1 MISSLLKYFKLSRF
15 PVAGCCIALAVCAP
29 VGYSETIPLESLLN
43 EIENSPEVA
52 IARLNRT
59 ISTADAKRHKVEQN
73 WELFGGAGV
82 GNIEEAVTENRTRN
96 HTDVIAR
103 VGLRYPFLAGNNN
116 NERALQI
123 AEGNAQISEIRL
135 KQSTGIIQ
143 YQIEEAYGQYWGAQN
158 KVTLSNAYT
167 QLADQIKNIL
177 KLRRNAGLLLES
189 DRQEFL
195 AGFEQVNYI
204 HLQQSSRQTQ
214 ALNKLRRLTGRK
226 LPPFDAVKP
235 AFYQSPVDT
244 QDSDFLNQN
253 HPELQVLNIELETQR
268 KQLQASKS
276 DRVYA
281 HFVVRTDLIQEISG
295 PTGYG
300 VYAGVNFRMPLFYN
314 RYKSADDKYVEAS
327 IHKSEFEHQQRNGL
341 LIEQARLTESLYR
354 DYATRIELNKTQLNA
369 LGKVVEE
376 RSRRVTSLDGDVLSA
391 LVAGIYRYYIQSIEL
406 IDVQMKLWNTQAKLR
421 QFPLWYFRLEQQQQI
436 DIPNFSALSEVIFDA
451 QYRLQKATNSSPTLT
466 SPKKQSAPYAV
477 YLWRSHDIVNQS
489 DPHFWQQLQDK
500 KVGKILLSLDAG
512 QIIQATENPSIIES
526 FLSLAKQKN
535 ISVELL
541 LGDPSWALAEH
552 RDGLLELISKLDKL
566 PFDGLNLDIEPDS
579 LTPNV
584 TEQLVNSWLETIRL
598 ATERSPWPVS
608 VTTHFRYLAP
618 TQNSVCVPCELTTI
632 GIHQASAMVFV
643 TNPKRVIE
651 IMIPILDAYPELRI
665 SVAQSFERH
674 LSKEESYASFS
685 TKSSNAQLTEI
696 QNNLEKHKNFSGIVI
711 QSWFN
716 FRNVN

>member
-1 MISSLLKYFKLSRF
+1 MSRIRLI
-15 PVAGCCIALAVCAP
+15 GWSIALPLCAS
-29 VGYSETIPLESLLN
+29 VGHSETIPLELLLN
-43 EIENSPEVA
+43 EVESSPEVA

-59 ISTADAKRHKVEQN
+59 INSADAERHKVEQN

-82 GNIEEAVTENRTRN
+82 GNIEEAVTEDRTRN

-103 VGLRYPFLAGNNN
+103 IGLRYPFMSGNNG
-116 NERALQI
+116 NERALHI
-123 AEGNAQISEIRL
+123 AEGNAQISEVRL

-143 YQIEEAYGQYWGAQN
+143 YQIEEAYGQYWAAQN

-167 QLADQIKNIL
+167 QFADQIKNIL

-204 HLQQSSRQTQ
+204 HLQQSSRQAQ

-226 LPPFDAVKP
+226 LPPFDTVKP
-235 AFYQSPVDT
+235 VFYQPPVDT

-253 HPELQVLNIELETQR
+253 HPELQVINIELEAQR
-268 KQLQASKS
+268 KQLQASKL

-314 RYKSADDKYVEAS
+314 SYKSADDEYVEAS
-327 IHKSEFEHQQRNGL
+327 IHKTEFEHQQRNGL

-354 DYATRIELNKTQLNA
+354 DYSTRIELTKSQLNA
-369 LGKVVEE
+369 LSKVVEE

-421 QFPLWYFRLEQQQQI
+421 QFPQWYFRLEQQPAI

-451 QYRLQKATNSSPTLT
+451 QYRLQKATNSSPKLIP
-466 SPKKQSAPYAV
+466 SQIQGDRYAV
-477 YLWRSHDIVNQS
+477 YLWRSHDIVDQI
-489 DPHFWQQLQDK
+489 DTDFWQQLQDK
-500 KVGKILLSLDAG
+500 KVGKILLSLDAS
-512 QIIQATENPSIIES
+512 QIKQATENPATIES

-552 RDGLLELISKLDKL
+552 REGLLELISKLDKL

-579 LTPNV
+579 LTANV
-584 TEQLVNSWLETIRL
+584 TEQLIKSWLETIRL
-598 ATERSPWPVS
+598 ASAQSPWPVS
-608 VTTHFRYLAP
+608 ITTHYRYLLP
-618 TQNSVCVPCELTTI
+618 TQDSLCVPCELTSI
-632 GIHQASAMVFV
+632 GVKQASAMVFV

-651 IMIPILDAYPELRI
+651 IMTPILDAYPDLRV

-674 LSKEESYASFS
+674 LGKEESYASFS
-685 TKSSNAQLTEI
+685 AKSSNVRLTEI
-696 QNNLEKHKNFSGIVI
+696 QNNLEKHKNFNGIVI